1 MHLDPKPRTSFHHM
15 FSRILKLRMC
25 KFFSPNNLCL
35 VFLQGVEVIKI
46 EKNANVT
53 DHFHKRDTLQPFDLK
68 IVEKYIRNS

>member
-25 KFFSPNNLCL
+25 EFFHQIFFVLFFCK
-35 VFLQGVEVIKI
+35 VEVIKI